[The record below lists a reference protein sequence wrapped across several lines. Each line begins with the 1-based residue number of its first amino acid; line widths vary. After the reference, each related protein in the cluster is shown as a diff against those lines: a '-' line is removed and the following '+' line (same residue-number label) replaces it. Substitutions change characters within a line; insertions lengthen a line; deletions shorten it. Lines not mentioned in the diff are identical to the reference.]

1 MMQTPTLL
9 DDIRELNL
17 SYLLLAQ
24 RMLRED
30 YATALFRLG
39 MTAENADVLLSLSPK
54 QLIKLGNANL
64 LLCQW
69 RLDDRQVFSILNDES
84 PYANLQHMHTAILLA
99 SQPSGKAG
107 QMDASGKGS

>member
-1 MMQTPTLL
+1 MRTATLL
-9 DDIRELNL
+9 EDIRELNL

-39 MTAENADVLLSLSPK
+39 LTAENADVLLTLSPK
-54 QLIKLGNANL
+54 QLVKLGRSNL

-69 RLDDRQVFSILNDES
+69 RVDNSQVFSILSDDS
-84 PYANLQHMHTAILLA
+84 PYANLQQMHTAILLA
-99 SQPSGKAG
+99 SQPPEKAG
-107 QMDASGKGS
+107 HLAKGHDR

>member
-1 MMQTPTLL
+1 MQTATLL
-9 DDIRELNL
+9 DDIREQNL

-39 MTAENADVLLSLSPK
+39 LTGENADLLLSLSPR
-54 QLIKLGNANL
+54 QLVKLGNTNL

-69 RLDDRQVFSILNDES
+69 RVDDRQVLSVLDDDS
-84 PYANLQHMHTAILLA
+84 PYANLQQMHTAILVA
-99 SQPSGKAG
+99 SNASEKTGH
-107 QMDASGKGS
+107 MTASGKGS